1 VSRGGLGATQ
11 RSSRRGL
18 NRHRWFGSRWWAVRS
33 VTSAAAAK
41 PHIVR
46 ALSLY
51 VDECDVRSVALLEQA
66 LKDALMELRRDRPFD

>member
-1 VSRGGLGATQ
+1 
-11 RSSRRGL
+11 
-18 NRHRWFGSRWWAVRS
+18 VRS